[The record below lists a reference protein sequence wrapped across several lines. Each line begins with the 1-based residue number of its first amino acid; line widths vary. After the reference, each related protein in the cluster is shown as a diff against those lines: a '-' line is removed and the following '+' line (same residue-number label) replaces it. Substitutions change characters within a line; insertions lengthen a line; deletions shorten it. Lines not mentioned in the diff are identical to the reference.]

1 MRSSA
6 ALRRVLALV
15 AATAALGAGACSN
28 MPSWSDVKLLPS
40 TNTFIPSN
48 ANAFNQATVN
58 TTRPATAADLVD
70 AQGACAGASAAT
82 SEGEQGQLNARGV
95 GLEMTECQVVQALGA
110 PEATDIARNERGE
123 RAVTMTYLRTERA
136 GLYRFVRGR
145 LVSIERAPGAAE
157 PERPAKQP
165 AKKPAKKPE
174 PS

>member
-1 MRSSA
+1 MVVLIA
-6 ALRRVLALV
+6 AA
-15 AATAALGAGACSN
+15 AALGTGACSN
-28 MPSWSDVKLLPS
+28 MPSWSDVKLPS
-40 TNTFIPSN
+40 SSTFIPSN

-58 TTRPATAADLVD
+58 TTRPVTAADLVD
-70 AQGACAGASAAT
+70 AQGGCAGASAAT
-82 SEGEQGQLNARGV
+82 SEGEPGQLNARGV
-95 GLEMTECQVVQALGA
+95 GLEMTECQVAQALGA

-165 AKKPAKKPE
+165 AKKQAKKPE